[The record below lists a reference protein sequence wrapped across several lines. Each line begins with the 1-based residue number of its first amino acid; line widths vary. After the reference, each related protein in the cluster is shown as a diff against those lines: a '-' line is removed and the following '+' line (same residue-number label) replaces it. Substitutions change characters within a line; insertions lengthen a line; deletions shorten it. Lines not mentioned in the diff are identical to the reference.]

1 MLEFL
6 DLSTNSLTGTLP
18 SSLANLTHLYHL
30 DVSNNYITGGLHP
43 SFFPTENSKF
53 GLRSMEKFIM
63 QSTMIGGE
71 LTEEIGNMKSLSIIA
86 FDDCK
91 FYGLIPKAIG
101 NLRNLTVLRLNGNGN
116 FSGEIPEGI
125 GKLTKLFDLR
135 LFGNKLSGPLP
146 QDLGISSPLVD
157 VHIFENNFT
166 GPLPPGLC
174 THGQLVNFA
183 AFTNSFT
190 GPIPSFKNCSELRRL
205 RLEHNQ
211 LTGNLDEAFG
221 VYPNLTYIDL
231 SDNKLTGNLSPNWG
245 KCKSLTKL
253 SIATNMVTGEIPKE
267 ITQLKNLE
275 ALDLSFNNFSG
286 LIPEN
291 IGDLSSL
298 SSLQLQ
304 GNRQLS
310 GNIPLDIGNLS
321 NLESLDL
328 SMNKIEGSIPKQ
340 IGDCSRLRN
349 LSLSTNRLNGS
360 IPYEIGNILSLH
372 DLLDLSNNSLVGEI
386 PSSLGKLMHLE
397 RLSLSH
403 NHLSGEIPN
412 SLKDMM
418 GLVSINLSFNNLS
431 GSLPSGGAF
440 DKAQL
445 QDFVNNTD
453 LCGNIEG
460 MQKCY
465 VSMAESKN
473 KRWQNLVIILV
484 PTIVSTL
491 VFSLILFG
499 VISWF
504 RRDKDT
510 KRSNPKRGPKSPFE
524 NLWEYDGKI
533 VYDDIIE
540 AAEHFDDKYCIGA
553 GGSGKVYKVEMS
565 SGDVFAVKKLNFWDS
580 DMGMENLKSFK
591 SEVATLTEIRHRNI
605 VKLYGFCSRGEHT
618 FLVYDF
624 IERGCL
630 WEVLRSEENA
640 KEVDWVKRVEIVKGV
655 AEALCYLHHDCVPA
669 IVHRDVTS
677 KNVLLDVDFE
687 AHVADFGTARFL
699 KFDAS
704 HSTGVVGTHGYMAP
718 ELAYT
723 NKVTEKCDVYSF
735 GVVSLEVLMGR
746 HPGEALLSLQSS
758 PQKGIE
764 MKELLDSRLAYPR
777 RGKLL
782 SELSSLV
789 SIAISC
795 VQADPQLRPTMYS
808 VCHQMGLRKS
818 AFIRE
823 ESV

>member
-1 MLEFL
+1 MVLEISVVKFL
-6 DLSTNSLTGTLP
+6 
-18 SSLANLTHLYHL
+18 
-30 DVSNNYITGGLHP
+30 
-43 SFFPTENSKF
+43 K
-53 GLRSMEKFIM
+53 
-63 QSTMIGGE
+63 
-71 LTEEIGNMKSLSIIA
+71 
-86 FDDCK
+86 
-91 FYGLIPKAIG
+91 
-101 NLRNLTVLRLNGNGN
+101 
-116 FSGEIPEGI
+116 
-125 GKLTKLFDLR
+125 
-135 LFGNKLSGPLP
+135 
-146 QDLGISSPLVD
+146 
-157 VHIFENNFT
+157 IFENNFT

-174 THGQLVNFA
+174 THGQLVNLT
-183 AFTNSFT
+183 AFSNSFT
-190 GPIPSFKNCSELRRL
+190 GPIPSFKNCPKLYRL

-211 LTGNLDEAFG
+211 LTGNVEEAFG

-245 KCKSLTKL
+245 KCKNLTKL
-253 SIATNMVTGEIPKE
+253 SIATNMITGEIPKE
-267 ITQLKNLE
+267 ITQLKNLVV
-275 ALDLSFNNFSG
+275 LDLSFNNFSG

-310 GNIPLDIGNLS
+310 GNIPLDIGSLS

-360 IPYEIGNILSLH
+360 IPYELGNILSLE

-386 PSSLGKLMHLE
+386 PSSLGNLMHLE

-431 GSLPSGGAF
+431 GPLPSGGVF

-460 MQKCY
+460 MQRCY
-465 VSMAESKN
+465 IFMGKSKDER
-473 KRWQNLVIILV
+473 KQKLLIILV
-484 PTIVSTL
+484 PTLLSVL
-491 VFSLILFG
+491 LFSLILFG
-499 VISWF
+499 IISWF
-504 RRDKDT
+504 RRK
-510 KRSNPKRGPKSPFE
+510 KVVKESNYTPRTPKMEPKSQFA
-524 NLWEYDGKI
+524 NLWEYDGKL
-533 VYDDIIE
+533 VYDEIIQATE
-540 AAEHFDDKYCIGA
+540 NFDDKYCIGR
-553 GGSGKVYKVEMS
+553 GGSGTVYKAEMS
-565 SGDVFAVKKLNFWDS
+565 SGEVFAVKKLNLWDS

-591 SEVATLTEIRHRNI
+591 REVATLTEIRHRNI

-624 IERGCL
+624 IERGSL
-630 WEVLRSEENA
+630 WDVLRSEEKA
-640 KEVDWVKRVEIVKGV
+640 IEVDWVKRVEIVKGV
-655 AEALCYLHHDCVPA
+655 AEALYYLHHDCVPA
-669 IVHRDVTS
+669 IVHCDVTT

-699 KFDAS
+699 KFDAL
-704 HSTGVVGTHGYMAP
+704 HSTDVAGTHGYMAP

-723 NKVTEKCDVYSF
+723 SKVTEKCDIYSF

-746 HPGEALLSLQSS
+746 HPGEALLPLQSS
-758 PQKGIE
+758 AQKAIE
-764 MKELLDSRLAYPR
+764 MEASLDPRLACPQT
-777 RGKLL
+777 GKLL

-795 VQADPQLRPTMYS
+795 VQAEPHLRPTMHN
-808 VCHQMGLRKS
+808 VCRLMGLK
-818 AFIRE
+818 
-823 ESV
+823 